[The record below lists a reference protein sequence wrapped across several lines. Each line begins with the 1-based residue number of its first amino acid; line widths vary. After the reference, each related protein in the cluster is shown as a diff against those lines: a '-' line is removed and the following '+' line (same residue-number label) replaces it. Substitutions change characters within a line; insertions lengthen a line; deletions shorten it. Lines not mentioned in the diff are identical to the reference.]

1 MAEPWVNPGIIGG
14 ILGGTMGLLG
24 AITGTLGGVLAPR
37 GKAKKL
43 VLGVELFSLGLSLI
57 LLVVGIVA
65 YLVGQPRGV
74 WYAFGYTGL
83 ICTVIWSIGLVV
95 ILKRYRAAE
104 LRKSMSEDLTLG
116 SNNDPRWG

>member
-1 MAEPWVNPGIIGG
+1 MNEPWLHPGMIGG

-43 VLGVELFSLGLSLI
+43 VLGVELFSLALSLI
-57 LLVVGIVA
+57 LLAIGIVA
-65 YLVGQPRGV
+65 YLAGQPRGV

-95 ILKRYRAAE
+95 ILKRYREAE
-104 LRKSMSEDLTLG
+104 LRKSMSEDLTFG
-116 SNNDPRWG
+116 NNLRRD

>member
-1 MAEPWVNPGIIGG
+1 MNEPWVNPGIIGG

-43 VLGVELFSLGLSLI
+43 VLGVELFSLALSLI
-57 LLVVGIVA
+57 LLMIGIVA
-65 YLVGQPRGV
+65 YLAGQPRNV
-74 WYAFGYTGL
+74 WLTFGYTGL

-95 ILKRYRAAE
+95 ILKRYRDAE

-116 SNNDPRWG
+116 SNNDPRWD